1 MATEIVISNGDYIKV
16 DNFYIKWADKGDSM
30 PALPSGQPGD
40 NNIHYIIYNTLSGDN
55 EIQHCGPSGKM
66 KGNTDL
72 NSTSDIV
79 TGTTTVQNLLDWG
92 QTRKDEL
99 IADPNYEDPDDPS
112 DPPAE

>member
-1 MATEIVISNGDYIKV
+1 
-16 DNFYIKWADKGDSM
+16 
-30 PALPSGQPGD
+30 
-40 NNIHYIIYNTLSGDN
+40 
-55 EIQHCGPSGKM
+55 M
-66 KGNTDL
+66 KSEKAL

>member
-1 MATEIVISNGDYIKV
+1 MATEIVISNQDYIKV
-16 DNFYIKWADKGDSM
+16 DNFYIQWSDRGDSM
-30 PALPSGQPGD
+30 PALPHGEESD
-40 NNIHYIIYNTLSGDN
+40 TNVHYVIYNTLTGDN
-55 EIQHCGPSGKM
+55 EVQYCNKQEKM
-66 KGNTDL
+66 KSEKTL
-72 NSTSDIV
+72 NSTSDII

>member
-16 DNFYIKWADKGDSM
+16 DNFYIKWADRGSNM
-30 PALPSGQPGD
+30 PALPHGEESD
-40 NNIHYIIYNTLSGDN
+40 TNIHYIIYNTLSGDN

-72 NSTSDIV
+72 NSTSDII

-99 IADPNYEDPDDPS
+99 IADPNYEDPDNPS
-112 DPPAE
+112 EPPAE